1 MRAHTGRGRLSIK
14 DETIGQSAT
23 PSSCYT
29 PGLGRFSRSR
39 NGRNSEQEMWR
50 NVFMYSIFPAN
61 VFYIVILKY
70 AMISGF
76 YKLSKNLNP
85 FLYNL
90 MFEFHYFL
98 VQLRPNYKVNLIG
111 INFDLRIIVMWLL
124 TFIWPNLFIRPRS
137 NSCNCL
143 TFCVYEYD
151 VSLVDKDSHSLS
163 T

>member
-61 VFYIVILKY
+61 VTTLLYWNMPWFQVSTYCHI
-70 AMISGF
+70 IS
-76 YKLSKNLNP
+76 SP

-90 MFEFHYFL
+90 VFGFHYFL
-98 VQLRPNYKVNLIG
+98 VHLRPNYVCTVNQIW
-111 INFDLRIIVMWLL
+111 IDFDLRIIVMWLL
-124 TFIWPNLFIRPRS
+124 TFVWPNLLIRPTS
-137 NSCNCL
+137 NYCNCL
-143 TFCVYEYD
+143 MFHLVCWCFD
-151 VSLVDKDSHSLS
+151 VDVDVLVQ
-163 T
+163 